1 MSNNPQHALSLLE
14 QCPVWDGLD
23 GGTLLV
29 ACSGGRDSTALA
41 RAAAELLAR
50 PEFCARFGTPPRLV
64 LWHLDHGLRL
74 ESPEDSAF
82 VQMLGF
88 QLNVPVV
95 LEQAHLGQRLH
106 EHGGNLEALG
116 REERYSRLRA
126 LINGS
131 SAAAKF
137 STPVRAMTA
146 HHLSDH
152 AETVL
157 HHLIRGTH
165 LAGLAGIAAA
175 DDQGLYRPWLSL
187 RPEAL
192 EDYLAGLGQE
202 YREDA
207 SNIDLSRTR
216 NRLRHEVM
224 PALLALNPNAR
235 EHIARLASTARSAQ
249 AWIEE
254 RLAEICITHFEKLEL
269 LRWLPLADWPEGQ
282 LDAYYA
288 EAGWEDSG
296 LLAAYTGRL
305 LSERCGALTSEEHL
319 QIAEWSDGQAAVLKL
334 HGLQAACLEQRALL
348 LWTEVEQQRL
358 VNALQPQPNKMLRI
372 SGLDVLLTEAQEE
385 AWLAQQRRARQPW
398 ESFGDFPTAFASLC
412 EQNPPELSWHC
423 YLPESVELPL
433 SLRCWREGD
442 RLELPGGG
450 SKTLGDVFTDA
461 KVPRV
466 FRPNWCLLADASDRP
481 LWLPGLANGALMHMP
496 PGTRP
501 GYSLVLRS
509 GDA

>member
-1 MSNNPQHALSLLE
+1 MSNNSQHALSLLE

-41 RAAAELLAR
+41 RATAELLGRA
-50 PEFCARFGTPPRLV
+50 EFCARFQTPPRLV

-106 EHGGNLEALG
+106 EHGGNMEALG
-116 REERYSRLRA
+116 RQERYSRLRA
-126 LINGS
+126 LINGTS
-131 SAAAKF
+131 EVAKLSA
-137 STPVRAMTA
+137 PVRAMTA
-146 HHLSDH
+146 HHLADH

-165 LAGLAGIAAA
+165 LAGLAGIAPA

-192 EDYLAGLGQE
+192 EDYLISLGQE

-207 SNIDLSRTR
+207 SNIDLARTR

-249 AWIEE
+249 AWVEE
-254 RLAEICITHFEKLEL
+254 RLAEVRLTHYSKPML

-288 EAGWEDSG
+288 PEAWEDPG
-296 LLAAYTGRL
+296 LLAAYSGRL
-305 LSERCGALTSEEHL
+305 FSARCGALTSEEHL
-319 QIAEWSDGQAAVLKL
+319 QIAEWCDGQGAVLKL
-334 HGLQAACLEQRALL
+334 RGLQAACLEQRVLL
-348 LWTEVEQQRL
+348 VWNEPEQQRL
-358 VNALQPQPNKMLRI
+358 VHVLPLQPNKLLRI
-372 SGLDVLLTEAQEE
+372 SGLDVLLGEAQAE
-385 AWLAQQRRARQPW
+385 AWQAQQRRARQHW
-398 ESFGDFPTAFASLC
+398 ESFGEFAPAFAGLC
-412 EQNPPELSWHC
+412 EHNPPELSWHC
-423 YLPESVELPL
+423 YLPASIELPL

-466 FRPNWCLLADASDRP
+466 LRPNWCLLVDASDRP
-481 LWLPGLANGALMHMP
+481 LWLPGLANGAPMQLEAGRLP
-496 PGTRP
+496 A
-501 GYSLVLRS
+501 YSLVLRS